1 MGLPSNLVSAEMHG
15 DQRSVWWMLLSHHA
29 PGDLGRTWSVFGVR
43 VCVRCLALAMFAIAV
58 LFFKSAV
65 AAAFSPCGRWGVLLL
80 TIPAWFDFSLGELW
94 RTYPRTNLFRFLSG
108 ALFGCG
114 LGCCL
119 AFGLDAGDWL
129 PLLGFA
135 VVTALEEL
143 AVAFLFFFCGH
154 LESYLEKYEDAVGL
168 RTHSH
173 SHGSDACPH
182 DE

>member
-1 MGLPSNLVSAEMHG
+1 MGLPSNLESVEIYG
-15 DQRSVWWMLLSHHA
+15 DQESVWWMLLSHHA
-29 PGDLGRTWSVFGVR
+29 PGDLGRTWSIFGIR
-43 VCVRCLALAMFAIAV
+43 VCVRCFALVMSAIAV
-58 LFFKSAV
+58 LCFKSAV
-65 AAAFSPCGRWGVLLL
+65 ATEFSSGGRWVVLLL
-80 TIPAWFDFSLGELW
+80 TIPAWFDFSIGELW
-94 RTYPRTNLFRFLSG
+94 RTYPKTNLFRFLTG

-119 AFGLDAGDWL
+119 VFGLDAGDWL

-154 LESYLEKYEDAVGL
+154 LESYLEKYEKAVGL
-168 RTHSH
+168 RAH
-173 SHGSDACPH
+173 SHGHDRDACSH